1 MTRYFAF
8 LTSLSLILNGDLLD
22 ERIVNLVGAEN
33 YEKNSVI
40 FSEFTNNKTKYIT
53 NNNLNYD
60 LLLEDLQKNQLLN
73 TKADEKGERTV
84 QFIIEKSNKKGF
96 KILKEALSSMEHYS
110 YVTDFVK
117 SSNNQLV
124 WQIRMKGEMLI
135 DPLEF
140 NRELR
145 KYTTKIV
152 DIKKV
157 EEYNWEYILDAYSG
171 KLVDVVT
178 LKLNEPVTMGIPLK
192 PYLALFEQGNEIVI
206 VSKKENSWVPKI
218 SFYDSELNVLGTIE
232 MDRVYEGIKVSVPK
246 KSYYVKIGDRY
257 SLLNIKRGLIV
268 TVSNSTKK

>member
-8 LTSLSLILNGDLLD
+8 LTSFSLILNGDLLD

-33 YEKNSVI
+33 YEKNSAI

-73 TKADEKGERTV
+73 TKADEKSERTV

-117 SSNNQLV
+117 NSNNQLI
-124 WQIRMKGEMLI
+124 WQIRIKGEMVI
-135 DPLEF
+135 DPLLF

-145 KYTTKIV
+145 KYATKIV
-152 DIKKV
+152 DIKRV
-157 EEYNWEYILDAYSG
+157 EEYNWEYLLDVDSG

-178 LKLNEPVTMGIPLK
+178 LKLNEPATMGIPLE
-192 PYLALFEQGNEIVI
+192 PYLASFEQGNEIVI

-232 MDRVYEGIKVSVPK
+232 MDRVYEGIKVTAPK
-246 KSYYVKIGDRY
+246 ASYYVKIGDRY
-257 SLLNIKRGLIV
+257 SLLNIKRGLTV
-268 TVSNSTKK
+268 TVSNTAKK